1 MRNVTGTRRGKT
13 LPAAGLAVAAAAG
26 LFLAA
31 CDNDGAGVEEAQG
44 GSVSADPADAALSG
58 DMPSEQDAGDAG
70 DAAAGDAPEPT
81 PGSASTDGSA
91 GTDGADGAPAPDP
104 VPSSGDGQAGTQ
116 QSRLELADYTVPLN
130 GQDSMVCMFR
140 DSQEADGFDWGCQA
154 ENFHAGWQ
162 ATRGGDANGVAY
174 RVGGDPVLY
183 GLLGNAAS
191 PSQAG
196 ALDDGSVTEIGNR
209 FVVDT
214 TQPDAALIT
223 TDGVTARVTADS
235 YEIVG

>member
-1 MRNVTGTRRGKT
+1 M
-13 LPAAGLAVAAAAG
+13 PAAGLALAAAAG

-44 GSVSADPADAALSG
+44 GGSVSADPADAALSG
-58 DMPSEQDAGDAG
+58 DMTSEQDAGE
-70 DAAAGDAPEPT
+70 APEPT
-81 PGSASTDGSA
+81 PGAASTDGSA
-91 GTDGADGAPAPDP
+91 GAVADGAPAPDP
-104 VPSSGDGQAGTQ
+104 VPSSGDEQVATQ
-116 QSRLELADYTVPLN
+116 QNRVELADYTVPLN
-130 GQDSMVCMFR
+130 GQDSMICMFR

-154 ENFHAGWQ
+154 ENFHAGWE

-174 RVGGDPVLY
+174 RVGGDPELY

-191 PSQAG
+191 PNQAG
-196 ALDDGSVTEIGNR
+196 TLDEGAVTEVGDR

-223 TDGVTARVTADS
+223 ADGVTARVTADS